1 MDVPVHGSDGFQGD
15 AATGDA
21 MLPFSQAQFLAVF
34 AHYNAAVW
42 PAQLIAYLVGLI
54 IVGALVRRTAA
65 SGRIIGVA
73 LGCMWIWTGAVYHG
87 LYFSAINKAAFAFGA
102 FFVMQGV
109 GLIYGGL
116 AKRFEPGLR
125 PEWSDWGKPIGW
137 FLVVY
142 SIVIYPLV
150 GIAAG
155 HRLLELPMFGITPCP
170 VTIFTFGVMLLV
182 RSAVPRWLLVVPAVW
197 TLVGG
202 SAAFL
207 LGVPQDWLLLA
218 TGIVAMPLLLRQ
230 RVLRSVGP

>member
-1 MDVPVHGSDGFQGD
+1 MP
-15 AATGDA
+15 
-21 MLPFSQAQFLAVF
+21 PFSQAQFLAVF
-34 AHYNAAVW
+34 AHYNLAVW
-42 PAQLIAYLVGLI
+42 PAQLIAYLGGLI

-65 SGRIIGVA
+65 SGRIVGVA

-87 LYFSAINKAAFAFGA
+87 LYFSAINEAAFAFGA
-102 FFVMQGV
+102 VFVMQGV

-116 AKRFEPGLR
+116 AKRFEPSLR
-125 PEWSDWGKPIGW
+125 PEGSDWSEPIGW

-150 GIAAG
+150 GLAAG
-155 HRLLELPMFGITPCP
+155 HRHLELPMFGITPCP

-182 RSAVPRWLLVVPAVW
+182 RSAVAGWLLVIPAVW
-197 TLVGG
+197 SLIGG

-230 RVLRSVGP
+230 RACRPVGS